1 MGTVEQGLP
10 KEYVEIIPGYVMSSD
25 EGQWILYKRKYVS
38 PEKAKDGK
46 GKYYWDTVG
55 YYTSLPAVF
64 NKVTDGEL
72 KKCKSLHEIV
82 VRLQE
87 LHKLFEKKL
96 K

>member
-1 MGTVEQGLP
+1 MDTVEQGLP
-10 KEYVEIIPGYVMSSD
+10 KEYIEIISGYVMSSD
-25 EGQWILYKRKYVS
+25 EEQWILYKRKYVP

-46 GKYYWDTVG
+46 GKHYWNIIG
-55 YYTSLPAVF
+55 YYTNLPAVF
-64 NKVTDGEL
+64 SKVTDGEL

-82 VRLQE
+82 VRLEE